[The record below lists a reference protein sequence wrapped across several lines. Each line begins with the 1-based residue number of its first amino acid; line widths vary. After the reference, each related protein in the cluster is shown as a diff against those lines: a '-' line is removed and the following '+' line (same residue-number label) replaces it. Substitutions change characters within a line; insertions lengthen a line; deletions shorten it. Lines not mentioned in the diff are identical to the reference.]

1 MITSMSQSELYKTLL
16 GHYRPQYEVV
26 NGRMTEITS
35 EKTTVGSCGKN
46 AAVTDVNIKD
56 LQVYTDLSQMPKR
69 DRFELSEGIGYT
81 TGSIMES
88 RELFAPYD
96 CTEAIDFGCTD
107 IRAGI
112 ESGYANGVVDK
123 NRIAEYYGNM
133 AKRLDKAYEEGKF
146 TKEEYDELNEM
157 ISSQMEKE
165 TVSAENRKAFL
176 ELGKKRYNL
185 SPEAAK
191 EVILREQSMTPEE
204 RFAERQQMI
213 SDYVEKYFK
222 IDRTSLLE
230 LFNKIR
236 YGK

>member
-26 NGRMTEITS
+26 NGRMVEKAVD
-35 EKTTVGSCGKN
+35 KTTAGSYGKN
-46 AAVTDVNIKD
+46 ADVQDVNLKD
-56 LQVYTDLSQMPKR
+56 MQVYADISQIPKR
-69 DRFELSEGIGYT
+69 DRFELSEGTGYT
-81 TGSIMES
+81 TGSIMEDKD
-88 RELFAPYD
+88 LFAPYE
-96 CTEAIDFGCTD
+96 CTEAIDFNCTD

-112 ESGYANGVVDK
+112 ESGYVNGVVDK
-123 NRIAEYYGNM
+123 KRIAEYYGNM
-133 AKRLDKAYEEGKF
+133 AKRLDEAYEEGKF

-157 ISSQMEKE
+157 INSQMERE
-165 TVSAENRKAFL
+165 ISCAERRKAFL
-176 ELGKKRYNL
+176 ELGKKRYSL
-185 SPEAAK
+185 SPVAAK

>member
-16 GHYRPQYEVV
+16 GHYKPQYDVV
-26 NGRMTEITS
+26 NGRMVERAFD
-35 EKTTVGSCGKN
+35 KTTAGSYGKN
-46 AAVTDVNIKD
+46 AAVSDVNLKD
-56 LQVYTDLSQMPKR
+56 LQVYADLSQIPEK
-69 DRFELSEGIGYT
+69 DRFELSEGTGYT

-88 RELFAPYD
+88 KDLFAPYD
-96 CTEAIDFGCTD
+96 RTEAIDFNCTD

-112 ESGYANGVVDK
+112 ESGYVNGVVDK

-133 AKRLDKAYEEGKF
+133 AKRLDEAYEAGKF

-157 ISSQMEKE
+157 ISDQMEKE

-176 ELGKKRYNL
+176 ELSKKRYNL
-185 SPEAAK
+185 SPVAAK
-191 EVILREQSMTPEE
+191 EVILREQSIPSEK
-204 RFAERQQMI
+204 RFAERQKMI
-213 SDYVEKYFK
+213 IDHAEKYCR
-222 IDRTSLLE
+222 IDRASLLE